1 MAGERGDPGA
11 MSAQRLERMKTRLQI
26 TPQQDA
32 AWAAFASKATAQA
45 AQMRSTVATPASKD
59 AATALPAPER
69 MARQTEVLSQHL
81 AGMQAVNAAFKDL
94 YAQITPEQKA
104 AADRGMGR
112 QHWGAGGDGDKGGE
126 GRRGHRHG

>member
-1 MAGERGDPGA
+1 

-45 AQMRSTVATPASKD
+45 AQMRSTVAAPANKD

-94 YAQITPEQKA
+94 YAQFTPEQKA
-104 AADRGMGR
+104 AADQGMGR
-112 QHWGAGGDGDKGGE
+112 GHRGWGGE
-126 GRRGHRHG
+126 GQKGEEGRRDHRHD